1 MTFIGCD
8 LVMIPLLFPEGA
20 ERRQKYLNKAFTCIE
35 HGLSEEPITLAL
47 LWAAKEC
54 AYKVLFKKGAHVAF
68 APGLFSSIS
77 ISEQSDKE
85 GFNYTILVDYKGV
98 QTWVRAGVFDGSI
111 RAFGTDCKEVNDRI
125 LMKFGCN
132 GGTMDVRY
140 TARRMLNELIESTFN
155 IKNEGFFQDHPVYKY
170 PVIQS
175 VMAPF
180 LEDVSISHDAE
191 NVFVV
196 ALKKV
201 NK

>member
-8 LVMIPLLFPEGA
+8 LVVIPWLFSEDA
-20 ERRQKYLNKAFTCIE
+20 ERRQKFVNKTFTRAE
-35 HGLSEEPITLAL
+35 QGLSVEPIIPSL

-54 AYKVLFKKGAHVAF
+54 AYKVLFKKGTHVAF
-68 APGLFSSIS
+68 APGLFSCVS

-98 QTWVRAGVFDGSI
+98 KTWVRAGVFDESV
-111 RAFGTDCKEVNDRI
+111 RAFGTDCKDVNDRI

-132 GGTMDVRY
+132 EGSGDTSY
-140 TARRMLNELIESTFN
+140 TARRMLNELIESAFN
-155 IKNEGFFQDHPVYKY
+155 IENECFFQDHPVYKY

-175 VMAPF
+175 VIAPY

-196 ALKKV
+196 ALKKI
-201 NK
+201 N